1 MIFIRWFMG
10 DYARDTR
17 HLSLTEH
24 GALRAL
30 LDCYYATATPLPA
43 DVREL
48 QFMAAARSA
57 SDRKAVAKV
66 AAEFFPISDADGRRH
81 NKRADREIARFQAR
95 AEINR
100 GIAQAREAKRRTAAA
115 GHESCNES
123 SHESCDGRTT
133 NRATNGQPI
142 PEVRSQKPEKTTNRP
157 TGVGGRL
164 GQSDGPVD
172 GPLRSV
178 S

>member
-57 SDRKAVAKV
+57 SDRKAVARV

-81 NKRADREIARFQAR
+81 NKRADREIARYQAR
-95 AEINR
+95 AEVNR
-100 GIAQAREAKRRTAAA
+100 GIAQAREAKRRAAAA
-115 GHESCNES
+115 GHES
-123 SHESCDGRTT
+123 SHESCDRRTT

-142 PEVRSQKPEKTTNRP
+142 PEARSQSKATNRP
-157 TGVGGRL
+157 TGVGGAVR
-164 GQSDGPVD
+164 QADGPVD

>member
-66 AAEFFPISDADGRRH
+66 ADEFFPISDADGRRH
-81 NKRADREIARFQAR
+81 NKRADREIARYQAR

-100 GIAQAREAKRRTAAA
+100 GIAQDREAKRRAAA

-123 SHESCDGRTT
+123 FHESCDDRTT
-133 NRATNGQPI
+133 NRATIGQPI

-157 TGVGGRL
+157 TGVGGAVR
-164 GQSDGPVD
+164 QSDGPGD